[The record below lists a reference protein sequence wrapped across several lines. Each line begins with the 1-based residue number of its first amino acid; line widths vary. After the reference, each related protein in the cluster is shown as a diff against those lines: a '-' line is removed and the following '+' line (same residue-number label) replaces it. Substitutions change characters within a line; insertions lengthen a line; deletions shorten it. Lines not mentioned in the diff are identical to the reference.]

1 MDYKDKLIK
10 WNSTEKYHKEL
21 DFLKQLM
28 PLSRVLWTRTLDYGC
43 GLGYAAYNMCADGYD
58 VNDYK
63 HKDIDIDYYL
73 TELPN
78 KEYGYIYMMHSFS
91 HLPNPKDVL
100 RILRSKYPGAII
112 TVITPNK
119 DWLDEGYNNDPTV
132 VRHYT
137 MNELKTIFEDCGYE
151 VNLIGQFGELKNNI
165 NERIF
170 LQTK

>member
-10 WNSTEKYHKEL
+10 WNGTAKYLSEVK
-21 DFLKQLM
+21 FLKGLVEHREYT
-28 PLSRVLWTRTLDYGC
+28 SLDYGC
-43 GLGYAAYNMCADGYD
+43 GTGYCAALLGADGYD
-58 VNDYK
+58 VNDYNE
-63 HKDIDIDYYL
+63 YL
-73 TELPN
+73 AEDNYFNTLP
-78 KEYGYIYMMHSFS
+78 EDHYDYIYFMHSFS
-91 HLPNPKDVL
+91 HLPNPKDIL

>member
-10 WNSTEKYHKEL
+10 WNSTAKYFKEVL
-21 DFLKQLM
+21 FLKQLID
-28 PLSRVLWTRTLDYGC
+28 PYRSNILDYGC
-43 GLGYAAYNMCADGYD
+43 GTGMAALDMFADGYD
-58 VNDYK
+58 VNDYNK
-63 HKDIDIDYYL
+63 YLKSNSYYK
-73 TELPN
+73 ELPD
-78 KEYGYIYMMHSFS
+78 KEYSDIYFMHSFS
-91 HLPNPKDVL
+91 HLPNPKDIL
-100 RILRSKYPGAII
+100 RILRSKYPGATI